1 MIRPIALLLLV
12 ILPATS
18 AEVNFR
24 TQVLPLLS
32 KCVECHN
39 APKKDSSGKMVN
51 PKAGLRMDA
60 PSHLLKGGTG
70 GPAVE
75 PGDPDKSLIYQ
86 RILLPPDHEDAMPPK
101 GKGAP
106 LTFPQTEIVKQW
118 IIEGAK
124 FGEWKGSDATPT
136 TAAVPGS
143 KGPKKTADPL
153 AAGVTEAPAEVIAK
167 LSKLGAVV
175 HPATTDSKLLCIN
188 WVATPSQVGDKEVEL
203 LKPLGPNI
211 TELDLSDTKITDAAL
226 AVIGTFPRLTK
237 LNISNTAVTDAGIAS
252 LKGLANLDYLAAH
265 STAVSD
271 ASLETLKSLR
281 KLKSVFLWKTRV
293 SPSSAGELP
302 KALPGSTVSV
312 E

>member
-1 MIRPIALLLLV
+1 MLRPSALLLLL

-18 AEVNFR
+18 AEINFR
-24 TQVLPLLS
+24 NQVLPLFS

-39 APKKDSSGKMVN
+39 APKKDPSGKMVN

-101 GKGAP
+101 GKGTA

-124 FGEWKGSDATPT
+124 FGSWKGSDATPT
-136 TAAVPGS
+136 AAVVPGS

-167 LSKLGAVV
+167 LTKLGAIV
-175 HPATTDSKLLCIN
+175 HPASADSKLLCIN
-188 WVATPSQVGDKEVEL
+188 WVATPSQVSDKEVEM

-237 LNISNTAVTDAGIAS
+237 LNISNTAVTDSGIAS

-271 ASLETLKSLR
+271 ASLQTLKSLR

-293 SPSSAGELP
+293 SPSSAGELQ
-302 KALPGSTVSV
+302 KALPGSSVSV